1 MDSTK
6 NKTKKDYT
14 HIKKI
19 LDRALF
25 TFGNSGSYIRCH
37 KKKQGIAC
45 FGHNTN
51 FCCLQQPTTSEKDEF
66 YVIHHMNEFKRDQ
79 QSLRMKTGSDRH
91 VIDWANNLASTKDDA
106 LRLEFYRIQHS
117 LATIIMK
124 DVVEKD
130 GMFYTGPQSR
140 ESVDTRLMWQGQDPT
155 PFTKL
160 GCVLPDIRK

>member
-14 HIKKI
+14 HIKKV

-25 TFGNSGSYIRCH
+25 TFGNSGGYIRCH
-37 KKKQGIAC
+37 KKKQGVAC

-79 QSLRMKTGSDRH
+79 QILRMKTGSDRH

-130 GMFYTGPQSR
+130 GMFYAGPQSR